1 MERTAMK
8 DLEAW
13 AASPRRK
20 PLIVGGARQV
30 GKTWL
35 VKEFGRTHYDA
46 VAHIVFQD
54 NEVMKRVFDGTLDP
68 ERLLTAIGTYTA
80 TNPSD
85 GKTLVFLDEIQ
96 ECPRAITSLKMFCEE
111 RPDVPIVAAGSL
123 LGVAQNRST
132 ENDERIS
139 WPVGKVDYLDLHPM
153 TFAEF
158 LMALGEGRYA
168 DLLKAETLDLACA
181 MAEHYDDL
189 LKLYFYVG
197 GMPEAVQAYCDSRLL
212 AESRKVQLRLLRDY
226 ELDFSKHV
234 VTPVDTERI
243 RETWRSVPTQI
254 SRESGAGKF
263 MYSKIKTG
271 ARGRDYK
278 DAVLWL
284 ADAGL
289 VTKVNRISKPGIP
302 LRTYEDEG
310 SYKLFMLD
318 VGLMG
323 AALNLSSDTILEG
336 SELFT
341 QGKGA
346 LAEQYVC
353 QQLVASNR
361 CVPYYWSADGSKQK
375 GEVDFLYECEGDV
388 IPLEVKSDQNVHSR
402 SLARFAKEYG
412 IKRSQRLSVKGYEDL
427 GWLVNIPLF
436 AADMLPARI

>member
-68 ERLLTAIGTYTA
+68 DRLLTAIGTYTS
-80 TNPSD
+80 TNPTD

-96 ECPRAITSLKMFCEE
+96 ECPRAITSRKMFCED
-111 RPDVPIVAAGSL
+111 RPDVPVVAAGSL
-123 LGVAQNRST
+123 LGAALNRST
-132 ENDERIS
+132 KSDERIS
-139 WPVGKVDYLDLHPM
+139 WPVGKVDYLDMHPM

-168 DLLKAETLDLACA
+168 DLLKADTLDLACA
-181 MAEHYDDL
+181 MSEHYDDL

-197 GMPEAVQAYCDSRLL
+197 GMPEAVQAYCDSHLL
-212 AESRKVQLRLLRDY
+212 EDSRKVQLRLLRNY
-226 ELDFSKHV
+226 E
-234 VTPVDTERI
+234 VDISEHARSAILAERI
-243 RETWRSVPTQI
+243 REAWHSVPWQLFRKT
-254 SRESGAGKF
+254 GNGKF
-263 MYSKIKTG
+263 MYSKVIDG
-271 ARGRDYK
+271 GRGRDYRE
-278 DAVLWL
+278 AVRWL
-284 ADAGL
+284 QDAGL
-289 VTKVNRISKPGIP
+289 VTKVNRVLRPGIP

-323 AALNLSSDTILEG
+323 AALNLSADTILEG
-336 SELFT
+336 DELFT

-375 GEVDFLYECEGDV
+375 GEVDFLYECDGDV

-402 SLARFAKEYG
+402 SLARFAKEHG
-412 IKRSQRLSVKGYEDL
+412 IKRSQRLSLKGYEDL

-436 AADMLPARI
+436 AADMLPARL

>member
-1 MERTAMK
+1 MERLAMK
-8 DLEAW
+8 DLEDW
-13 AASPRRK
+13 AESPDRK
-20 PLIVGGARQV
+20 PLIVSGARQV

-35 VKEFGRTHYDA
+35 VKEFGCTHYDA
-46 VAHIVFQD
+46 VAHVDFRDDETMQH
-54 NEVMKRVFDGTLDP
+54 VFDDTLNP
-68 ERLLTAIGTYTA
+68 ERLLTAIGAYTA

-85 GKTLVFLDEIQ
+85 GKTLVFLDDIQ
-96 ECPRAITSLKMFCEE
+96 ECPRAITSLKMLCEE
-111 RPDVPIVAAGSL
+111 RPDVPIVAAGSS
-123 LGVAQNRST
+123 LGVAQNRSA

-139 WPVGKVDYLDLHPM
+139 WPAGEVDYLDLHPM
-153 TFAEF
+153 TFTEF

-168 DLLKAETLDLACA
+168 DLLKTDTLELASA
-181 MAEHYDDL
+181 MAEHFYDL

-197 GMPEAVQAYCDSRLL
+197 GMPEAVKAYRDTRLL
-212 AESRKVQLRLLRDY
+212 AESRKVQQGLLDEY
-226 ELDFSKHV
+226 ELDISEHARSAILAA
-234 VTPVDTERI
+234 RI
-243 RETWRSVPTQI
+243 REAWYAVPHQLFRRIGT
-254 SRESGAGKF
+254 GKF
-263 MYSKIKTG
+263 MYAKIKEG
-271 ARGRDYK
+271 GRGRDYRE
-278 DAVLWL
+278 AVRWL
-284 ADAGL
+284 QDAGL
-289 VTKVNRISKPGIP
+289 VTKVNRISKTGIP
-302 LRTYEDEG
+302 LRTYEDES

-323 AALNLSSDTILEG
+323 AALNLSSDIILEG

-412 IKRSQRLSVKGYEDL
+412 IKRSQRLSIKGYEDL

-436 AADMLPARI
+436 AADMLPARM

>member
-1 MERTAMK
+1 MERLAMK
-8 DLEAW
+8 DLEDW
-13 AASPRRK
+13 AASPCRK

-46 VAHIVFQD
+46 VAYIGFRD
-54 NEVMKRVFDGTLDP
+54 DGAMRRVFDDTLDP
-68 ERLLTAIGTYTA
+68 ERVLTAIGAYTA

-85 GKTLVFLDEIQ
+85 GKTLVFLDDIQ
-96 ECPRAITSLKMFCEE
+96 ECPHAIASIKMFCEE
-111 RPDVPIVAAGSL
+111 RPDVPIVTAGSL
-123 LGVAQNRST
+123 LGAVQNGSA
-132 ENDERIS
+132 ENDDAIS
-139 WPVGKVDYLDLHPM
+139 SPASQVDHLELHPM
-153 TFAEF
+153 TFTEF

-168 DLLKAETLDLACA
+168 DLLKADTLDLASA

-197 GMPEAVQAYCDSRLL
+197 GMPEAVEAYRDTRLL
-212 AESRKVQLRLLRDY
+212 AESRKVQQRLLDEY
-226 ELDFSKHV
+226 ELDISEHARSAILAA
-234 VTPVDTERI
+234 RI
-243 RETWRSVPTQI
+243 REAWHAVPHQLFRRT
-254 SRESGAGKF
+254 GTGKF
-263 MYSKIKTG
+263 MYAKIKEG
-271 ARGRDYK
+271 GRGRDYRE
-278 DAVLWL
+278 AVRWL
-284 ADAGL
+284 QDAGL
-289 VTKVNRISKPGIP
+289 VIKVNRISKPGIP
-302 LRTYEDEG
+302 LRAYEDEG

-323 AALNLSSDTILEG
+323 AALNLSSETILEG

-341 QGKGA
+341 QGKGT

-375 GEVDFLYECEGDV
+375 GEVDFLYECGGDV

-402 SLARFAKEYG
+402 SLARFAKEYD
-412 IKRSQRLSVKGYEDL
+412 IKRSQRLSIKGYEDL